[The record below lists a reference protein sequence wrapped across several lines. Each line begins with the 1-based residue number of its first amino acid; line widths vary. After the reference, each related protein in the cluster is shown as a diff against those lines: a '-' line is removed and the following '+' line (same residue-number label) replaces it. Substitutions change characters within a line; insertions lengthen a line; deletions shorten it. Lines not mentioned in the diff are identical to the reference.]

1 MFPHCRCQVLTST
14 GRGLTTVSFKL
25 VASQQTSE
33 THQVYH
39 QSSNQSQQK
48 RAESEATLNIKSH
61 QGILILHKSASENTG
76 RGGKLS
82 WEHEKQSSSGGH
94 IGNHSVS
101 TKEENQASHYWACHC
116 KKGGRD
122 LRAEQGPSRGQ
133 LDHRRQKAARA
144 LTGTD
149 VELGS

>member
-1 MFPHCRCQVLTST
+1 MSSFNIHKAGGWPQSPSSWWHHSKPQRHIKST
-14 GRGLTTVSFKL
+14 I
-25 VASQQTSE
+25 
-33 THQVYH
+33 

-48 RAESEATLNIKSH
+48 RGESEATLNIKSH
-61 QGILILHKSASENTG
+61 QGILILHKSASENMG
-76 RGGKLS
+76 RGGKLN

-94 IGNHSVS
+94 IGKRSMS

-133 LDHRRQKAARA
+133 LDHRQQNKARV
-144 LTGTD
+144 LTGTN